1 MQSNP
6 SQQIEEQ
13 NRLETAHRQ
22 EIESGTG
29 DGARFGVNAG
39 DELLGE
45 VEEEGE
51 GRGGRAVVVILGQW
65 GAGQGAEGVQS
76 GAAGTAK
83 HLLLIGLRRGQ
94 LIARGGVVGPL
105 SVVGELLRAGEVG
118 LEHGAKARRLGG
130 LDLGEAHP
138 RAADHLRALG
148 ASRPRLAR
156 VRVRV
161 LAPLPLLRVLIR
173 GEGCGG
179 VGDHLA
185 VEAGGGRGGRL
196 SGPLRRSRRSL
207 IVEQRSSPSTPAE
220 GVGARPGGHR
230 REHGGRHCVIRAAAA
245 SARVATMLRLGVCAC
260 LAVCL

>member
-1 MQSNP
+1 MKHRTDQC
-6 SQQIEEQ
+6 
-13 NRLETAHRQ
+13 NRTPPNKLKKKKHSVETAHRQ

-29 DGARFGVNAG
+29 DGARFGVHAG

-51 GRGGRAVVVILGQW
+51 CRRGRVVVVIFGQW
-65 GAGQGAEGVQS
+65 GADQGAEGVQRA
-76 GAAGTAK
+76 AAGTAE

-94 LIARGGVVGPL
+94 LIARGGVLDRL

-118 LEHGAKARRLGG
+118 LEHGAEARRLGG
-130 LDLGEAHP
+130 LDLCGAHP

-148 ASRPRLAR
+148 AGRPRL

-161 LAPLPLLRVLIR
+161 LAPTPLLWVLKR
-173 GEGCGG
+173 GEGGG

-185 VEAGGGRGGRL
+185 VEAGGSRGGRL

-207 IVEQRSSPSTPAE
+207 IEEARSSSSAAAE

-230 REHGGRHCVIRAAAA
+230 REHGGRHCVIRVAAL
-245 SARVATMLRLGVCAC
+245 SVCGLRVLLQCYG
-260 LAVCL
+260 

>member
-13 NRLETAHRQ
+13 NRLETTHRQ

-29 DGARFGVNAG
+29 DGTRFWVHAG

-51 GRGGRAVVVILGQW
+51 GRGGRVVVVIFGQW
-65 GAGQGAEGVQS
+65 GADQGAEGVQR
-76 GAAGTAK
+76 GVAGTAE
-83 HLLLIGLRRGQ
+83 HLLIIGLRRGQ
-94 LIARGGVVGPL
+94 LIVRGVVGRL

-130 LDLGEAHP
+130 LDLGGAHP

-148 ASRPRLAR
+148 VSWPRL
-156 VRVRV
+156 VRV
-161 LAPLPLLRVLIR
+161 LAPMPLLRVLIR

-185 VEAGGGRGGRL
+185 VEAGGG
-196 SGPLRRSRRSL
+196 
-207 IVEQRSSPSTPAE
+207 
-220 GVGARPGGHR
+220 
-230 REHGGRHCVIRAAAA
+230 
-245 SARVATMLRLGVCAC
+245 
-260 LAVCL
+260 